1 MRQVVAVIVNTDD
14 SATHT
19 AIIAA
24 RVRCAI
30 LTAIKTNAA
39 AAAPNTALSLQNR
52 DRYVIDP
59 ATKSA
64 HARPKI
70 DIGSWGNLWYLAIA
84 NHDAT
89 LSYELARNSQT
100 V

>member
-1 MRQVVAVIVNTDD
+1 MYTVN
-14 SATHT
+14 
-19 AIIAA
+19 IAS

-39 AAAPNTALSLQNR
+39 AAEPNTALSPKKGDQ
-52 DRYVIDP
+52 YAIDA

-70 DIGSWGNLWYLAIA
+70 EMESCGNLWYFAIV
-84 NHDAT
+84 NHDAM
-89 LSYELARNSQT
+89 L
-100 V
+100 